1 VSYTGETGYE
11 LYMAPADQPAVF
23 DQLCANEH
31 EEQRLA
37 LCGLRTLMMLRL
49 EKSYPAW
56 GLEITSDYYAHECGL
71 MDHVKCDKGDFI
83 GRSAVMNYPP
93 PRERMITLTVDASEN
108 AIWGDEAIFLDG
120 APVGYVSS
128 GGWGPVVDQHIAL
141 GYVPVDA
148 YKEHGRYAVEILGNL
163 YPAILQTEAMYDPAG
178 QKMRI

>member
-1 VSYTGETGYE
+1 
-11 LYMAPADQPAVF
+11 
-23 DQLCANEH
+23 
-31 EEQRLA
+31 
-37 LCGLRTLMMLRL
+37 
-49 EKSYPAW
+49 
-56 GLEITSDYYAHECGL
+56 
-71 MDHVKCDKGDFI
+71 
-83 GRSAVMNYPP
+83 
-93 PRERMITLTVDASEN
+93 MITLTVDAGEN

-178 QKMRI
+178 QKMRV